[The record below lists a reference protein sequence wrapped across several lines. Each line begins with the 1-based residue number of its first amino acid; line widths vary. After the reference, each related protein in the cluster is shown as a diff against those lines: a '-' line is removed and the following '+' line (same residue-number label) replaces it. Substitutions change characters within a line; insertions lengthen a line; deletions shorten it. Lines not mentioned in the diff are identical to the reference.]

1 VNYAIAAYVAVVVIW
16 IAYFIW
22 LKRRVRRARED

>member
-1 VNYAIAAYVAVVVIW
+1 VNYAIAAYAAAAIIW
-16 IAYFIW
+16 IVYFIW